1 MATFRPKEERNFRL
15 VTENTG
21 APQTSLDFNKI
32 KLGNVVLR
40 DDVLLNT
47 DYKKIHR
54 KFRFSREDVV
64 RAVENQDLRRLR
76 EISNYWFVKS
86 GIYSRLCRYMAYLF
100 KYDYF
105 VVPIQYDEKIKVE
118 KVIEGWYKSARFL
131 DNSELKATFG
141 QIALE
146 VIKDG
151 CYYGYAVT
159 QKNAA

>member
-32 KLGNVVLR
+32 KLGNVILR

-54 KFRFSREDVV
+54 RFRFSREDVV

-76 EISNYWFVKS
+76 EISNY
-86 GIYSRLCRYMAYLF
+86 
-100 KYDYF
+100 
-105 VVPIQYDEKIKVE
+105 
-118 KVIEGWYKSARFL
+118 
-131 DNSELKATFG
+131 
-141 QIALE
+141 
-146 VIKDG
+146 
-151 CYYGYAVT
+151 
-159 QKNAA
+159 